1 MKRTSVLIAALALAL
16 PAVGARATDAFGGS
30 VFASDD
36 SDGTTVVTTGAHW
49 DFDFQGHD
57 DYRGIGLERARF
69 APPGTGA
76 TTAGRVY
83 YRFAHPGDAWQWRGR
98 IGTDGETLL
107 GSVSVHNDAPRRQE
121 YFVERDVV
129 ATRQGLELDLHTTF
143 AGAAYD
149 LPLDE
154 RNVLTGLVGV
164 QHFTG
169 GNNRLH
175 LRGRYIAVLNED
187 WGLSA
192 QLRTR
197 YFRSSDPHQF
207 DYYSPRWYAEV
218 LPVLQLRRF
227 RGGWMY
233 QVAAG
238 AGRQADS
245 DSGWRGA
252 RLLEASVTSP
262 ATEEDWRFRASFHY
276 STTPGGVGVV
286 SDEGYRY
293 RQFQVEATRAF

>member
-1 MKRTSVLIAALALAL
+1 MRRGAAWVAACALVLHAGMAQAGD
-16 PAVGARATDAFGGS
+16 AVGGAA
-30 VFASDD
+30 FASED
-36 SDGTTVVTTGAHW
+36 SDGTRVLLASTSW
-49 DFDFQGHD
+49 DFDFRDHD
-57 DYRGIGLERARF
+57 DYGGIELERARF
-69 APPGTGA
+69 APPGVAA

-83 YRFAHPGDAWQWRGR
+83 YRFARPAGAWQWRGR
-98 IGTDGETLL
+98 VGTDGDTVL

-121 YFVERDVV
+121 YFLERDVV
-129 ATRQGLELDLHTTF
+129 ATRQGLERDLHATF

-149 LPLDE
+149 LPLDD
-154 RNVLTGLVGV
+154 RHVLTGLVGL

-169 GNNRLH
+169 GNRRLH
-175 LRGRYIAVLNED
+175 LRGRYVAVVNEG

-245 DSGWRGA
+245 DAGWRDA

-262 ATEEDWRFRASFHY
+262 PTEADWRFRASFHH
-276 STTPGGVGVV
+276 STTPGGVA
-286 SDEGYRY
+286 SDGGYRY
-293 RQFQVEATRAF
+293 RQFQLEATRAF